1 LFVTRADS
9 GGETAWPRD
18 RDALSGPKVIA
29 LHRTDRGRFALD
41 EAGEWQ
47 PSNRATVVTARV
59 QDASVAYLCGLLN
72 SELLDLWYA
81 VRGRVPWH
89 VRRDYE
95 PKPMKAMP
103 YRHVPHPSG
112 WIPGPE
118 VAEMQR
124 ALESGDTNTT
134 VEASERVRAS
144 IGSPTGDADAVAAIE
159 HLVRTITSNRIALLR
174 LREVAPEL
182 SQAVKSPWRT
192 GGVTVD
198 PAAILAEHPAAEV
211 RSVRVDPTL
220 TVTFATDGVL
230 GRARLE
236 SGALVFSHAR
246 KPTARVEGPDDRL
259 ALLAKVVQARRLMPD
274 DLRSTKIP
282 LDLDAFAARVGERQ
296 REIDDLLVVGRAL
309 VEAVERIVCR
319 LYGVPDPLAE
329 LVVLSAVAR
338 SGMVAQPDD

>member
-1 LFVTRADS
+1 
-9 GGETAWPRD
+9 
-18 RDALSGPKVIA
+18 
-29 LHRTDRGRFALD
+29 
-41 EAGEWQ
+41 
-47 PSNRATVVTARV
+47 
-59 QDASVAYLCGLLN
+59 
-72 SELLDLWYA
+72 
-81 VRGRVPWH
+81 
-89 VRRDYE
+89 
-95 PKPMKAMP
+95 
-103 YRHVPHPSG
+103 
-112 WIPGPE
+112 
-118 VAEMQR
+118 
-124 ALESGDTNTT
+124 
-134 VEASERVRAS
+134 
-144 IGSPTGDADAVAAIE
+144 
-159 HLVRTITSNRIALLR
+159 
-174 LREVAPEL
+174 
-182 SQAVKSPWRT
+182 
-192 GGVTVD
+192 
-198 PAAILAEHPAAEV
+198 
-211 RSVRVDPTL
+211 VDPTL